1 MAEEGSSLFCDDD
14 KSCEKHPNET
24 DEDGEKYVSAPID
37 KLGPAGRWLRH
48 RLLSS
53 ILIGTPP
60 LVALQRRRTPLW
72 TKLMKLNSF
81 FGTED
86 FYIPMGVFILWI
98 VDAKLGRLLCLL
110 MGLGFYTAGFI
121 KDVLC
126 LPRPANPPIVPLE
139 RASQTWGL
147 PSHHAV
153 LGVLVPW
160 YIWFYSYIHFS
171 MPQWGFAV
179 LFGLIVYWS
188 VSVMFSRLYLGV
200 HSPADIVAG
209 GIIGCVILAYWIK
222 IDTIVDRSISFGDN
236 VVLQAIV
243 YSLLLLFLHP
253 RPEPR
258 TQSLVET
265 VAMTAVSVGFVI
277 GKATSTRQPSIY
289 KAILDFDI
297 DDVSNFTLFWVSSV
311 RLLLGYTLVILT
323 RMLCKIVFKNL
334 LNNLFRVL
342 DLECFEITKVNY
354 DSSERMYGP
363 SFKLPPVFDKQRKK
377 RGKKSQPDIEDGSP
391 KYNLLFVVNYVSYVC
406 VGWVAISGV
415 PLLCHS
421 IGLVL

>member
-1 MAEEGSSLFCDDD
+1 MADDGSSLFCDDD
-14 KSCEKHPNET
+14 ETCEKNVSESEDDCET
-24 DEDGEKYVSAPID
+24 YVSAPID
-37 KLGPAGRWLRH
+37 KLGPVGRWLRH

-72 TKLMKLNSF
+72 TKMMKINSF

-110 MGLGFYTAGFI
+110 MGIGFYTAGFL
-121 KDVLC
+121 KDILC
-126 LPRPANPPIVPLE
+126 LPRPSNPPIISLE
-139 RASQTWGL
+139 NASQTWGL

-153 LGVLVPW
+153 LGVLIPW

-171 MPQWGFAV
+171 MPQWGFTV
-179 LFGLIVYWS
+179 LFVFIATWS

-200 HSPADIVAG
+200 HSPADIVVG
-209 GIIGCVILAYWIK
+209 GIVGCIILAYWIK
-222 IDTIVDRSISFGDN
+222 IDSILDRYISFGDN

-243 YSLLLLFLHP
+243 YSLLLLFIHP

-258 TQSLVET
+258 TKSLVET
-265 VAMTAVSVGFVI
+265 VSMMAVTVGFVI
-277 GKATSTRQPSIY
+277 GKATSTRQSPIY
-289 KAILDFDI
+289 KAVLDLDT
-297 DDVSNFTLFWVSSV
+297 DDVSYFTLIWVSTV
-311 RLLLGYTLVILT
+311 RLLLGYALVLLT
-323 RMLCKIVFKNL
+323 RLLCKIMFRGL
-334 LNNLFRVL
+334 LKNLFRVM
-342 DLECFEITKVNY
+342 DLECFEIKKDKY
-354 DSSERMYGP
+354 DSSSRLYSP
-363 SFKLPPVFDKQRKK
+363 SFKLPPVFYKGKKQS
-377 RGKKSQPDIEDGSP
+377 KKSQPDSEDGNP
-391 KYNLLFVVNYVSYVC
+391 KWNMEYVINYVTYLC

-421 IGLVL
+421 VGLVF